1 MVLANRIQTYD
12 DFFDRETFAE
22 IRDIAYG
29 DNLRWKT
36 QVANEAY
43 SRNSRF
49 QMGDMIREKNDWMVV
64 GEHPFFK
71 ETLYNSIQKVLPDTY
86 STTRIYFNGYKP
98 GVDGC
103 LHVDGVDLTALLYV
117 SDYDKEFGGF
127 THFYENDLDQMFVPP
142 LPNRLVIFESDILH
156 KGFGYSHQWH
166 PHRITLAFKL
176 KKHYN
181 KEKDS

>member
-49 QMGDMIREKNDWMVV
+49 QMGDMIREKNDWLVV

-86 STTRIYFNGYKP
+86 STTRI
-98 GVDGC
+98 
-103 LHVDGVDLTALLYV
+103 
-117 SDYDKEFGGF
+117 
-127 THFYENDLDQMFVPP
+127 
-142 LPNRLVIFESDILH
+142 
-156 KGFGYSHQWH
+156 
-166 PHRITLAFKL
+166 
-176 KKHYN
+176 
-181 KEKDS
+181 

>member
-71 ETLYNSIQKVLPDTY
+71 ETLYNSIQEVLPDTY

-176 KKHYN
+176 KKDYN
-181 KEKDS
+181 EENNN